1 MHTIEV
7 PFTYT
12 ERIEGASIFEVD
24 GVAVITS
31 HSGRRN
37 DPDWTIA
44 KITVDGRLPN
54 PRRQREDAGIIAGP
68 LFVDADVDLP
78 ERHPLRSKIM
88 IDLLQGDYRHEI
100 HHRWVSAIAAA
111 REEAA

>member
-1 MHTIEV
+1 MNSIEV

-12 ERIEGASIFEVD
+12 ERIEGAAIYEVD
-24 GVAVITS
+24 GVATITS
-31 HSGRRN
+31 HSGRRD

-44 KITVDGRLPN
+44 KITVDGRAPN
-54 PRRQREDAGIIAGP
+54 PRRLREDDSILAGP
-68 LFVDADVDLP
+68 LFVDVDVDLP

-88 IDLLQGDYRHEI
+88 IDLLQSDYRHEI
-100 HHRWVSAIAAA
+100 NHRWCSSISAA